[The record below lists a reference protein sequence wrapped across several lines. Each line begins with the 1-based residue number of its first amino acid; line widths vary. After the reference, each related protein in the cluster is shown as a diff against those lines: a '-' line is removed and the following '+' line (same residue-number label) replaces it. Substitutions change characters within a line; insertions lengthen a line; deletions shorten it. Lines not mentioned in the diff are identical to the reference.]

1 LPEINA
7 SFLARDQRLIW
18 FSLFLASPKVANSSV
33 CTSLTGG
40 SSFVVRQPWPWKWL
54 SKRVGKSL
62 VTPAYKAPDRRL
74 SMYIQAGIPVICI
87 QRGVNFSDTT
97 PKKSVSHLVRYE
109 GSSPEPHR
117 RRGRRASPT
126 KKNRPTTVCGRVSRI
141 STISFSRILGP
152 STPPRLPLDSWRPKA
167 PLARGRSGR
176 FGSPRHPAG
185 AKDGER
191 APSPNKTPR
200 HLLVTGRVEP
210 LREQDSKRSVNPYL
224 AFLKWIW

>member
-1 LPEINA
+1 
-7 SFLARDQRLIW
+7 
-18 FSLFLASPKVANSSV
+18 
-33 CTSLTGG
+33 
-40 SSFVVRQPWPWKWL
+40 
-54 SKRVGKSL
+54 
-62 VTPAYKAPDRRL
+62 
-74 SMYIQAGIPVICI
+74 MYIQAGIPIICI
-87 QRGVNFSDTT
+87 QRGVDFFDTT
-97 PKKSVSHLVRYE
+97 PEKTASHFVRYE

-210 LREQDSKRSVNPYL
+210 LRGTPQCANSVSAPQASGYHL
-224 AFLKWIW
+224 QGAAREGEIGRERHKTRKIPRFGPGRHRPIGSPPLRAAGQGQRFLMLLFQTEFLD

>member
-1 LPEINA
+1 MASAWSRARLPEINA

-18 FSLFLASPKVANSSV
+18 FSLFPASPKVANSSV
-33 CTSLTGG
+33 YTNFTGR
-40 SSFVVRQPWPWKWL
+40 SSFVVRQPRPWRWL
-54 SKRVGKSL
+54 SKRVGNSL

-74 SMYIQAGIPVICI
+74 SMYIQAGIPIICI
-87 QRGVNFSDTT
+87 QRGVDFFDTT
-97 PKKSVSHLVRYE
+97 PEKTASHFVRYE

-176 FGSPRHPAG
+176 FG
-185 AKDGER
+185 
-191 APSPNKTPR
+191 PSSFPQ
-200 HLLVTGRVEP
+200 GRVP
-210 LREQDSKRSVNPYL
+210 R
-224 AFLKWIW
+224 